1 MNLYPKN
8 VTTMVHIIRIKQAA
22 HGGQLWPLGFTMCKS
37 DADAIVLTETHPTQ
51 AMTFMKEKSLAVMF
65 PTRNRD
71 NTICLRPSSTPNTE
85 KKATGITPRRVKK
98 KMVRTE
104 VPKLSPHA
112 DIPRQPKENAEMT
125 MLLENHI
132 VAAFIMSVSSF
143 SFSVTGS
150 IPFVSAF
157 TLTAKRLTQESLE
170 ISVVVV

>member
-1 MNLYPKN
+1 MNLYPKK
-8 VTTMVHIIRIKQAA
+8 VTKMVHMIIIRHPA
-22 HGGQLWPLGFTMCKS
+22 HGGQLWPLGFIMCKS
-37 DADAIVLTETHPTQ
+37 EAEAIVLTETHPTQ
-51 AMTFMKEKSLAVMF
+51 AMTFIREKSLAVMF

-71 NTICLRPSSTPNTE
+71 NTICLRPSSAPKTE

-112 DIPRQPKENAEMT
+112 DIPRHPKENAEMT

-157 TLTAKRLTQESLE
+157 TLTAKRLTHESLE
-170 ISVVVV
+170 TSVVVV